1 MALCLESESGG
12 LQEPGRGSM
21 GCKNKR
27 GYDMSCLHFV
37 SANIRPSRCVI
48 NNYMCVLSYYSMND
62 ISSSLFISSFF
73 SQNRF
78 DASLY
83 ILYRRKKTGLE
94 NASVFYLVCYI

>member
-37 SANIRPSRCVI
+37 SVNIRTSRCVI
-48 NNYMCVLSYYSMND
+48 NNHMCVLSYYSMND
-62 ISSSLFISSFF
+62 ISSSCLFRLSSHRIDSMVHYIS
-73 SQNRF
+73 
-78 DASLY
+78 Y
-83 ILYRRKKTGLE
+83 IVEKRRVWRTLQC
-94 NASVFYLVCYI
+94 FIY